1 MPVDSGKF
9 ECCASP
15 PVGTLWVSPVL
26 QENPDAAQVP
36 HSRGFV
42 QGRAA
47 IGIVIVDS
55 GSGLEQAQEQL
66 AVSRVGRCCEWCFA
80 ERITRFRT
88 SPLL

>member
-66 AVSRVGRCCEWCFA
+66 AVSHVGCRCEWCLA

-88 SPLL
+88 SSLL